1 MFFLQ
6 EVFFGEDEVTTGAS
20 SDMQQ
25 ATSLAIRMV
34 TQYGFTEAG
43 GLSFTDANKIKDLS
57 PEHRAIVDKEVGKIL
72 DAAYERAKT
81 LITKNKDK
89 VHTLANALLKYETLT
104 GKELQTL
111 LQGKSLNRAVTV

>member
-1 MFFLQ
+1 
-6 EVFFGEDEVTTGAS
+6 
-20 SDMQQ
+20 
-25 ATSLAIRMV
+25 MV